1 MKYKVLNYL
10 KFVSDKESSE
20 FLAELIVLI
29 LVLFTNLY
37 SQNQGI
43 KFTHL
48 TSEDGLSINRVSEI
62 IQDKRGFIWIGT
74 SDGLNMY
81 DGYNFKTFLPNA
93 LDSNSISSYT
103 INAMCEDESGN
114 IWVGTQNGLNK
125 YD

>member
-93 LDSNSISSYT
+93 PDSNSISSYT
-103 INAMCEDESGN
+103 MNAMCEDESGN
-114 IWVGTQNGLNK
+114 I
-125 YD
+125 